1 MFFLNLHE
9 AMVFH
14 VNFSLSGKVV
24 RREEVVPIL
33 RKDAVVS
40 QTSNVSFFLFIKW
53 FVHDIVAH

>member
-40 QTSNVSFFLFIKW
+40 HTSNVSFFSL
-53 FVHDIVAH
+53 